1 MIDTLVIFAAG
12 FGRRLLPITQDLPKP
27 LIEVAGKPLLYHA
40 LDLALKFKFRKI
52 IINTHYLHNL
62 IEEAVAYYIDK
73 FNPTA
78 EIIMVYEPTILET
91 GGAIKNV
98 YNLLNGSDAIFTL
111 NSDSIVSCDPNIWH
125 YMIEEWSPLEMD
137 FMLLLTAVDRSF
149 GTVGRGDFDI
159 NSDQTIHRNNEIR
172 SFMYSGLQ
180 ILKPDLINQNISDIF
195 SISQYYKDSQIKL
208 SGYVNTGH
216 FYHISNMVDYEITN
230 KMNFHTKPKAKK

>member
-1 MIDTLVIFAAG
+1 MIDTLIIFAAG

-40 LDLALKFKFRKI
+40 LDLALKFKFRRI

-73 FNPTA
+73 FMPET
-78 EIIMVYEPTILET
+78 EIIMVHEQTILET

-98 YNLLNGSDAIFTL
+98 HSLLNGSEAVFTL
-111 NSDSIVSCDPNIWH
+111 NSDSIISCDPNIWQ
-125 YMIEEWSPLEMD
+125 YMIEAWNPLEMD

-172 SFMYSGLQ
+172 SFMFSGLQ
-180 ILKPDLINQNISDIF
+180 ILKPDLINQSLSEVF
-195 SISQYYKDSQIKL
+195 SISQYYKDANVRL
-208 SGYVNTGH
+208 SGYVNSGH
-216 FYHISNMVDYEITN
+216 FYHISNMIDYEITN
-230 KMNFHTKPKAKK
+230 KMNFHSRQKTKK